1 LVYPETFEDKIGFS
15 QVRQKVIDLCVTPLG
30 QELAAE
36 MHASA
41 DFAAVEAMQQEVA
54 EFAEIILH
62 HSDFPELAPVDIR
75 DAIKKGRIIGS
86 FLDVPEWLDVRR
98 ILVSVRQIGV
108 FFEKKPQEI
117 LTVTREKARQL
128 KTFPFIQERL
138 DHVFN
143 KVGQVRDQASPDLKR
158 IRQEMV
164 HLQASIGRR
173 MDTVLQQARSEG
185 WIEKDVHASIRDGR
199 LVIPVP
205 VTHKRRIRGLI
216 HDESATGRTAFVE
229 PIELVEMNNEL
240 RELELAE
247 QREIVRILIDLT
259 NQLRPYFP
267 EMENWNG
274 VIAGFDLNR
283 GKAKISLRW
292 EGSRVLLVEDPYIH
306 WEQSRHPL
314 LDLVF
319 RTEQK
324 KVVPQNIHLDGK
336 QRIMLISG
344 PNAGGKSVC
353 LKAAGL
359 IQYLIQCGFLVPVSE
374 GSGSG
379 IFDQFLLDIG
389 DEQSIEND
397 LSTYSSHLH
406 HMKFFLK
413 KAGAR
418 TLFLIDEF
426 GAGTEPQLGGAIA
439 ESILSDLAASGAFGV
454 VTTHYTNLKH
464 FAASADG
471 VVNAAMR
478 YDVQRMQPLFELETG
493 KPGSSFAFEIAR
505 NIGLP
510 DQVIQR
516 ASELVGDN
524 HIQFDKHL
532 REISRDKRY
541 WENKRQKIRQSSR
554 EIDELLSKYS
564 ETLSVTEKE
573 RKKIIQETRLK
584 SEELLSGINKK
595 IEQSIREIRESQA
608 DKLKTKQIR
617 ENLES
622 LRNTVQ
628 AEMDQAVASGTERM
642 EKADR
647 DSRQVRKKIH
657 QGDPVESVKDTPRK
671 AEKPDFNPWPAGG
684 KIRLKDK
691 EIFAEIIESKGKS
704 LLVAMGQMI
713 TTIPAD
719 QAEPVSENEFQKAT
733 GMKTY
738 GTSFSGADM
747 NNRKLS
753 FSPSLDVRGLRAEE
767 ALREVTGFIDEA
779 IMVGSGELRILHG
792 KGDGILRHMIRDY
805 LSGIDVVSRY
815 DDEDIRFGGS
825 GITVVKLAW

>member
-1 LVYPETFEDKIGFS
+1 LVYPDTFEDKIGFS

-30 QELAAE
+30 RELASS
-36 MHASA
+36 MHASS
-41 DFAAVEAMQQEVA
+41 DFPEVRAMQLDVV

-75 DAIKKGRIIGS
+75 NAIIKGRIPGS

-98 ILVSVRQIGV
+98 MLASVRQIEV
-108 FFEKKPQEI
+108 FFENKPSDI
-117 LTVTREKARQL
+117 LPVTRGKSKQL
-128 KTFPFIQERL
+128 KTFPFIQEKL
-138 DHVFN
+138 DQIFN
-143 KVGQVRDQASPDLKR
+143 KMGQVRDHASPDLKR

-185 WIEKDVHASIRDGR
+185 WIEKDVQPSIRDGR
-199 LVIPVP
+199 LVIPIP
-205 VTHKRRIRGLI
+205 VTHKRRIKGLI
-216 HDESATGRTAFVE
+216 HDESATGRTAYVE
-229 PIELVEMNNEL
+229 PLELVEMNNEL
-240 RELELAE
+240 RELEMAE
-247 QREIVRILIDLT
+247 QREIVRILMELT

-267 EMENWNG
+267 DMENWNI
-274 VIAGFDLNR
+274 VIAGFDLTR
-283 GKAKISLRW
+283 AKAKISIRW
-292 EGSRVLLVEDPYIH
+292 EGNQVLLHEDPLID
-306 WEQSRHPL
+306 WVQSRHPL

-319 RTEQK
+319 RSEQK
-324 KVVPQNIHLDGK
+324 KVVPQNIHLDNK

-359 IQYLIQCGFLVPVSE
+359 IQYLIQCGFLVPVQE
-374 GSGSG
+374 GSSSG

-418 TLFLIDEF
+418 TLFMIDEF

-439 ESILSDLAASGAFGV
+439 ESILGELAATGAYGV
-454 VTTHYTNLKH
+454 VTTHYSNLKH

-471 VVNAAMR
+471 VINAAMR

-510 DQVIQR
+510 DLVIQK

-541 WENKRQKIRQSSR
+541 WENKRQKIRQSAK
-554 EIDELLSKYS
+554 EIDELLVKYS
-564 ETLSVTEKE
+564 ETLATTEKE

-584 SEELLSGINKK
+584 SEEILSGINKK

-608 DKLKTKQIR
+608 EKLRVRDIR
-617 ENLES
+617 ESLEA
-622 LRNTVQ
+622 LRDSVKS
-628 AEMDQAVASGTERM
+628 EMDQTLAKGAERL
-642 EKADR
+642 EKVEHEN
-647 DSRQVRKKIH
+647 RQVRKKILREEPPVPVK
-657 QGDPVESVKDTPRK
+657 QQDPVTTWTIGS
-671 AEKPDFNPWPAGG
+671 

-691 EIFAEIIESKGKS
+691 EIFAEILETRGKS

-719 QAEPVSENEFQKAT
+719 QAEPVSENEFRKAT
-733 GMKTY
+733 GMKSY
-738 GTSFSGADM
+738 GTSFIGVDM
-747 NNRKLS
+747 DNRRLS
-753 FSPSLDVRGLRAEE
+753 FSPSIDIRGLRADE
-767 ALREVTGFIDEA
+767 ALRKVTEFIDEA
-779 IMVGSGELRILHG
+779 VMVGSGELRILHG

-805 LSGIDVVSRY
+805 LSGVDVVNRY
-815 DDEDIRFGGS
+815 EDEDIRFGGT
-825 GITVVKLAW
+825 GITVVKLSW

>member
-1 LVYPETFEDKIGFS
+1 LN
-15 QVRQKVIDLCVTPLG
+15 LL
-30 QELAAE
+30 
-36 MHASA
+36 
-41 DFAAVEAMQQEVA
+41 
-54 EFAEIILH
+54 ILFCTIRI
-62 HSDFPELAPVDIR
+62 FPELAAVDIR
-75 DAIKKGRIIGS
+75 NAIIKGRIPGS

-98 ILVSVRQIGV
+98 MLASVRQIEI
-108 FFEKKPQEI
+108 FFEKKPPEI
-117 LTVTREKARQL
+117 LPVTRGKSKQL
-128 KTFPFIQERL
+128 KTFPFIQEKL
-138 DHVFN
+138 DQIFN
-143 KVGQVRDQASPDLKR
+143 KIGQVRDQASPDLKR

-185 WIEKDVHASIRDGR
+185 WIEKDVQPSIRDGR
-199 LVIPVP
+199 LVIPIP
-205 VTHKRRIRGLI
+205 VTHKRRIKGLI
-216 HDESATGRTAFVE
+216 HDESATGRTAYVE
-229 PIELVEMNNEL
+229 PLELVEMNNEL
-240 RELELAE
+240 RELEMAE
-247 QREIVRILIDLT
+247 QREIVRVLIELT

-267 EMENWNG
+267 EMENWNS
-274 VIAGFDLNR
+274 VIAGFDLTR
-283 GKAKISLRW
+283 AKAKISIRW
-292 EGSRVLLVEDPYIH
+292 EGNQVLLHEDPLID

-319 RTEQK
+319 RSEQK
-324 KVVPQNIHLDGK
+324 KVVPQNIHLDNK

-359 IQYLIQCGFLVPVSE
+359 IQYLIQCGFLVPVQE
-374 GSGSG
+374 GSSSG

-418 TLFLIDEF
+418 TLFMIDEF

-439 ESILSDLAASGAFGV
+439 ESILSELAASGAYGV
-454 VTTHYTNLKH
+454 VTTHYSNLKH

-510 DQVIQR
+510 DLVIQK

-541 WENKRQKIRQSSR
+541 WENKRQKIRQSSK
-554 EIDELLSKYS
+554 EIDELLAKYS
-564 ETLSVTEKE
+564 EALAITEKE

-584 SEELLSGINKK
+584 SEEILSGINKK

-608 DKLKTKQIR
+608 DKLRVKDIR
-617 ENLES
+617 ENLEV
-622 LRNTVQ
+622 LRDSVKT
-628 AEMDQAVASGTERM
+628 EMDQTLAKGAERL
-642 EKADR
+642 EKAEHEN
-647 DSRQVRKKIH
+647 RQVRKKILREEPPVSVKLN
-657 QGDPVESVKDTPRK
+657 DPV
-671 AEKPDFNPWPAGG
+671 APWSIGS
-684 KIRLKDK
+684 KI
-691 EIFAEIIESKGKS
+691 
-704 LLVAMGQMI
+704 
-713 TTIPAD
+713 P
-719 QAEPVSENEFQKAT
+719 
-733 GMKTY
+733 
-738 GTSFSGADM
+738 
-747 NNRKLS
+747 
-753 FSPSLDVRGLRAEE
+753 
-767 ALREVTGFIDEA
+767 
-779 IMVGSGELRILHG
+779 
-792 KGDGILRHMIRDY
+792 
-805 LSGIDVVSRY
+805 
-815 DDEDIRFGGS
+815 
-825 GITVVKLAW
+825 

>member
-1 LVYPETFEDKIGFS
+1 LVYPDTFEDKIGFS
-15 QVRQKVIDLCVTPLG
+15 TVRLKVIELCVTPLG
-30 QELAAE
+30 RELAAS
-36 MHASA
+36 MQFSS
-41 DFAAVEAMQQEVA
+41 DFNEVGAMQQDVV

-75 DAIKKGRIIGS
+75 NAIAKGRIPGS

-98 ILVSVRQIGV
+98 ILLSVRQIEV
-108 FFEKKPQEI
+108 FFEKQPPEI
-117 LTVTREKARQL
+117 LPVTRGKSKQL
-128 KTFPFIQERL
+128 KTFPFIQEKL
-138 DHVFN
+138 DQVFN
-143 KVGQVRDQASPDLKR
+143 KIGQVRDQASPDLKR
-158 IRQEMV
+158 IRHDML

-173 MDTVLQQARSEG
+173 MDMVLQQARSEG
-185 WIEKDVHASIRDGR
+185 WIEKDVQASIRDGR
-199 LVIPVP
+199 LVIPIP
-205 VTHKRRIRGLI
+205 VTHKRRIKGLI

-267 EMENWNG
+267 DMENWNG
-274 VIAGFDLNR
+274 VIAGFDLTR
-283 GKAKISLRW
+283 AKAKISIRW
-292 EGSRVLLVEDPYIH
+292 EGSPVLLREDPFIR

-319 RTEQK
+319 RAEKK
-324 KVVPQNIHLDGK
+324 KVVPQSIHLNSK

-353 LKAAGL
+353 LKATGL
-359 IQYLIQCGFLVPVSE
+359 IQYLIQCGFLVPVQE
-374 GSGSG
+374 GSESG
-379 IFDQFLLDIG
+379 IFDHFLLDIG

-406 HMKFFLK
+406 HMKYFLK
-413 KAGAR
+413 KSGPR
-418 TLFLIDEF
+418 TLFMIDEF

-439 ESILSDLAASGAFGV
+439 ESILGELAATDAFGV

-471 VVNAAMR
+471 VINAAMR
-478 YDVQRMQPLFELETG
+478 YDVQHMQPLFELETG

-510 DQVIQR
+510 DHVIQK

-541 WENKRQKIRQSSR
+541 WENKRQTIRQNSK
-554 EIDELLSKYS
+554 EIDELLAKYT
-564 ETLSVTEKE
+564 ETLATTEKE

-584 SEELLSGINKK
+584 SEEILSGINKK

-608 DKLKTKQIR
+608 EKLRVKDIR
-617 ENLES
+617 ESIED
-622 LRNTVQ
+622 LRDSVRS
-628 AEMDQAVASGTERM
+628 EMDQSLVKGAERL
-642 EKADR
+642 EKAE
-647 DSRQVRKKIH
+647 SEKRQVRKKILRDENPI
-657 QGDPVESVKDTPRK
+657 QPKVQEPKQVTPWSV
-671 AEKPDFNPWPAGG
+671 GS

-691 EIFAEIIESKGKS
+691 DIFAEIVEIRGKS

-713 TTIPAD
+713 TTITSD
-719 QAEPVSENEFQKAT
+719 QVETVSESEFAKAT
-733 GMKTY
+733 GVKSY
-738 GTSFSGADM
+738 GTSFTGVDLD
-747 NNRKLS
+747 NRRLS
-753 FSPSLDVRGLRAEE
+753 FSPSIDLRGLRADE
-767 ALREVTGFIDEA
+767 ALRKVTEFIDEA
-779 IMVGSGELRILHG
+779 VMVGSGELRILHG
-792 KGDGILRHMIRDY
+792 KGDGILRNIIRDY
-805 LSGIDVVSRY
+805 LSGIDVVSRF
-815 DDEDIRFGGS
+815 DDEDIRFGGT
-825 GITVVKLAW
+825 GITVVKLSW

>member
-1 LVYPETFEDKIGFS
+1 MFYPDTFEEKIGFN
-15 QVRQKVIDLCVTPLG
+15 QVRLKVIDLCVTPSG
-30 QELAAE
+30 CELASE
-36 MHASA
+36 MHASVN
-41 DFAAVEAMQQEVA
+41 FKEVSA
-54 EFAEIILH
+54 NQMDVVEFAEIILQ

-75 DAIKKGRIIGS
+75 SAIRKGRIPGS

-98 ILVSVRQIGV
+98 MLASVRQIEV
-108 FFEKKPQEI
+108 FFEKLPPEV
-117 LTVTREKARQL
+117 LPVTRGKSKQL
-128 KTFPFIQERL
+128 KTFPFIQEKL
-138 DHVFN
+138 DQVFN
-143 KVGQVRDQASPDLKR
+143 KIGQVRDQASPELKR
-158 IRQEMV
+158 IRHEMV
-164 HLQASIGRR
+164 HLQSSIGRR
-173 MDTVLQQARSEG
+173 MDSVLQQARSEG
-185 WIEKDVHASIRDGR
+185 WIEKDVQASIRDGR

-205 VTHKRRIRGLI
+205 TTHKRRIKGLI
-216 HDESATGRTAFVE
+216 HDESATGRTAFIE
-229 PIELVEMNNEL
+229 PLELVEMNNEL
-240 RELELAE
+240 RELELSE
-247 QREIVRILIDLT
+247 QREIVKILVDLT

-267 EMENWNG
+267 DMENWNS
-274 VIAGFDLNR
+274 VIAGFDFTR
-283 GKAKISLRW
+283 AKAKISLRW
-292 EGSRVLLVEDPYIH
+292 EGTQVQLYEDPLIQ

-319 RTEQK
+319 RLEHK
-324 KVVPQNIHLDGK
+324 KVIPQGIHLDNK

-359 IQYLIQCGFLVPVSE
+359 IQYLVQCGFLVPVQE
-374 GSGSG
+374 GSKSG

-413 KAGAR
+413 KAGSR

-439 ESILSDLAASGAFGV
+439 ESILGELAATGAFGV

-464 FAASADG
+464 FAASAEG
-471 VVNAAMR
+471 IVNAAMR

-510 DQVIQR
+510 DTVIQK

-541 WENKRQKIRQSSR
+541 WENKRQQIRQNSK
-554 EIDELLSKYS
+554 EIDELLVKYT
-564 ETLSVTEKE
+564 ETLTTTEKE
-573 RKKIIQETRLK
+573 RKKIIQETKLR

-608 DKLKTKQIR
+608 EKLRVKDIR
-617 ENLES
+617 ENLEN
-622 LRNTVQ
+622 L
-628 AEMDQAVASGTERM
+628 
-642 EKADR
+642 R
-647 DSRQVRKKIH
+647 DSVKEEIDQTLAKGEDLIARAGRENSKIRKKIMH
-657 QGDPVESVKDTPRK
+657 EEPVVPVKEP
-671 AEKPDFNPWPAGG
+671 EPLNPWGAGT

-691 EIFAEIIESKGKS
+691 DIYAEILEANGKR

-713 TTIPAD
+713 TTISAD
-719 QAEPVSENEFQKAT
+719 QAEPVSDHEFNKAT

-738 GTSFSGADM
+738 GTSFKGVEMSD
-747 NNRKLS
+747 RKLA
-753 FSPSLDVRGLRAEE
+753 FSPSLDVRGLRGDE
-767 ALREVTGFIDEA
+767 ALRKVTEFVDEA
-779 IMVGSGELRILHG
+779 VMVGSGELRILHG
-792 KGDGILRHMIRDY
+792 KGDGILRRMIRDY
-805 LSGIDVVSRY
+805 LSGVDVVSRF

>member
-1 LVYPETFEDKIGFS
+1 MVYPDTFEDKIGFS

-30 QELAAE
+30 RELASS
-36 MHASA
+36 MHASS
-41 DFAAVEAMQQEVA
+41 DFPEVRAMQQDVV
-54 EFAEIILH
+54 EFADIILH
-62 HSDFPELAPVDIR
+62 HSDFPELAAVDIR
-75 DAIKKGRIIGS
+75 NAIIKGRIPGS

-98 ILVSVRQIGV
+98 MLASVRQIEI
-108 FFEKKPQEI
+108 FFEKKPPEI
-117 LTVTREKARQL
+117 LPVTRGKSKQL
-128 KTFPFIQERL
+128 KTFPFIQEKL
-138 DHVFN
+138 DQIFN
-143 KVGQVRDQASPDLKR
+143 KIGQVRDQASPDLKR

-185 WIEKDVHASIRDGR
+185 WIEKDVQPSIRDGR
-199 LVIPVP
+199 LVIPIP
-205 VTHKRRIRGLI
+205 VTHKRRIKGLI
-216 HDESATGRTAFVE
+216 HDESATGRTAYVE
-229 PIELVEMNNEL
+229 PLELVEMNNEL
-240 RELELAE
+240 RELEMAE
-247 QREIVRILIDLT
+247 QREIVRVLIELT

-267 EMENWNG
+267 EMENWNS
-274 VIAGFDLNR
+274 VIAGFDLTR
-283 GKAKISLRW
+283 AKAKISIRW
-292 EGSRVLLVEDPYIH
+292 EGNQVLLHEDPLID

-319 RTEQK
+319 RSEQK
-324 KVVPQNIHLDGK
+324 KVVPQNIHLDNK

-359 IQYLIQCGFLVPVSE
+359 IQYLIQCGFLVPVQE
-374 GSGSG
+374 GSSSG

-418 TLFLIDEF
+418 TLFMIDEF

-439 ESILSDLAASGAFGV
+439 ESILSELAASGAYGV
-454 VTTHYTNLKH
+454 VTTHYSNLKH

-510 DQVIQR
+510 DLVIQK

-541 WENKRQKIRQSSR
+541 WENKRQKIRQSSK
-554 EIDELLSKYS
+554 EIDELLAKYS
-564 ETLSVTEKE
+564 EALAITEKE

-584 SEELLSGINKK
+584 SEEILSGINKK

-608 DKLKTKQIR
+608 DKLRVKDIR
-617 ENLES
+617 ENLEV
-622 LRNTVQ
+622 LRDSVKT
-628 AEMDQAVASGTERM
+628 EMDQTLAKGAERL
-642 EKADR
+642 EKAEHEN
-647 DSRQVRKKIH
+647 RQVRKKILREEPPVPVKLK
-657 QGDPVESVKDTPRK
+657 DPVTP
-671 AEKPDFNPWPAGG
+671 WSIGS

-691 EIFAEIIESKGKS
+691 EIFAEILETRGKS

-719 QAEPVSENEFQKAT
+719 QAEPVSESEFRKAT
-733 GMKTY
+733 GMKSY
-738 GTSFSGADM
+738 GTSFIGVDM
-747 NNRKLS
+747 DNRRLS
-753 FSPSLDVRGLRAEE
+753 FSPSLDIRGLRADE
-767 ALREVTGFIDEA
+767 ALRKVTEFIDEA
-779 IMVGSGELRILHG
+779 VMVGSGELRILHG

-805 LSGIDVVSRY
+805 LSGVDVVNRY
-815 DDEDIRFGGS
+815 EDEDIRFGGT
-825 GITVVKLAW
+825 GITVVKLSW

>member
-1 LVYPETFEDKIGFS
+1 MVYPDTFEDKIGFS
-15 QVRQKVIDLCVTPLG
+15 QVRHKVVDLCVTPLG
-30 QELAAE
+30 REMAE
-36 MHASA
+36 SMHSSA
-41 DFAAVEAMQQEVA
+41 VFEEVTAMQLDVV
-54 EFAEIILH
+54 EFADIILN

-75 DAIKKGRIIGS
+75 NAIRKGRIPGS

-98 ILVSVRQIGV
+98 MLGSVRQIEL
-108 FFEKKPQEI
+108 FFHKLPAEVLP
-117 LTVTREKARQL
+117 VTRGKSKQL
-128 KTFPFIQERL
+128 KTFPFIQEKL
-138 DHVFN
+138 DQIFN
-143 KVGQVRDQASPDLKR
+143 KVGQVKDQASPDLKR
-158 IRQEMV
+158 LRHEMV
-164 HLQASIGRR
+164 HLQASIGKR
-173 MDTVLQQARSEG
+173 MESVLQQARSEG
-185 WIEKDVHASIRDGR
+185 WIEKDVQASIRDGR
-199 LVIPVP
+199 LVIPIP
-205 VTHKRRIRGLI
+205 VTHKRRIKGLI

-229 PIELVEMNNEL
+229 PLELVEMNNEL

-247 QREIVRILIDLT
+247 QREIVRILVDLT

-267 EMENWNG
+267 DMENWNS
-274 VIAGFDLNR
+274 VIAGFDLSR
-283 GKAKISLRW
+283 AKAKISVRW
-292 EGSRVLLVEDPYIH
+292 EGSQVRLHEEPLIH
-306 WEQSRHPL
+306 WEQARHPL

-319 RTEQK
+319 RSENK
-324 KVVPQNIHLDGK
+324 RVVPQNIHLDSK

-359 IQYLIQCGFLVPVSE
+359 IQYLIQCGFMVPVQE
-374 GSGSG
+374 GSESG

-413 KAGAR
+413 KAGTR
-418 TLFLIDEF
+418 SLFMIDEF

-439 ESILSDLAASGAFGV
+439 ESILGELAASGAYGV

-471 VVNAAMR
+471 IINAAMR
-478 YDVQRMQPLFELETG
+478 YDVQRMHPLFELETG

-510 DQVIQR
+510 DRVIQK
-516 ASELVGDN
+516 ASELVGDD

-541 WENKRQKIRQSSR
+541 WENKRQKIRQNAK

-564 ETLSVTEKE
+564 ETVSITEKE

-584 SEELLSGINKK
+584 SEEMLSGINKK

-608 DKLKTKQIR
+608 EKLKVKDIR
-617 ENLES
+617 DSLEA
-622 LRNTVQ
+622 LRTAVK
-628 AEMDQAVASGTERM
+628 AEMDQTLAGSAERI
-642 EKADR
+642 EKAEKEKLK
-647 DSRQVRKKIH
+647 VRKKIR
-657 QGDPVESVKDTPRK
+657 QEAPPAPVKAPDPVSIWTIG
-671 AEKPDFNPWPAGG
+671 N

-691 EIFAEIIESKGKS
+691 DIFAEILETRGNN

-713 TTIPAD
+713 TTIPLD
-719 QAEPVSENEFQKAT
+719 QAEPVSEKEFIKAT

-738 GTSFSGADM
+738 GTSFAGVDM
-747 NNRKLS
+747 ENRKLS
-753 FSPSLDVRGLRAEE
+753 FTPSLDVRGLRGEE
-767 ALREVTGFIDEA
+767 ALRKVMEFIDEA

-805 LSGIDVVSRY
+805 LSGVNVVNRY

-825 GITVVKLAW
+825 GITVVKLSW

>member
-1 LVYPETFEDKIGFS
+1 MVYPDTFEDKIGFS

-30 QELAAE
+30 RELASS
-36 MHASA
+36 MHASS
-41 DFAAVEAMQQEVA
+41 DFPEVRAMQQDVV
-54 EFAEIILH
+54 EFADIILH
-62 HSDFPELAPVDIR
+62 HSDFPELAAVDIR
-75 DAIKKGRIIGS
+75 NAIIKGRIPGS

-98 ILVSVRQIGV
+98 MLASVRQIEV
-108 FFEKKPQEI
+108 FFEKKPPEI
-117 LTVTREKARQL
+117 LPVTRGKSKQL
-128 KTFPFIQERL
+128 KTFPFIQEKL
-138 DHVFN
+138 DRIFN
-143 KVGQVRDQASPDLKR
+143 KIGQVRDQASPDLKC

-185 WIEKDVHASIRDGR
+185 WIEKDVQPSIRDGR
-199 LVIPVP
+199 LVIPIP
-205 VTHKRRIRGLI
+205 VSHKRRIKGLI
-216 HDESATGRTAFVE
+216 HDESATGRTAYVE
-229 PIELVEMNNEL
+229 PLELVEMNNEL
-240 RELELAE
+240 RELEMAE
-247 QREIVRILIDLT
+247 QREIVRVLIELT

-267 EMENWNG
+267 EMENWNS
-274 VIAGFDLNR
+274 VIAGFDLTR
-283 GKAKISLRW
+283 AKAKISIRW
-292 EGSRVLLVEDPYIH
+292 EGNQVLLHEDPLID

-319 RTEQK
+319 RSEQK
-324 KVVPQNIHLDGK
+324 KVVPQNIHLDNK

-359 IQYLIQCGFLVPVSE
+359 IQYLIQCGFLVPVQE
-374 GSGSG
+374 GSSSG

-418 TLFLIDEF
+418 TLFMIDEF

-439 ESILSDLAASGAFGV
+439 ESILSELAASGAYGV
-454 VTTHYTNLKH
+454 VTTHYSNLKH

-510 DQVIQR
+510 DLVIQK

-541 WENKRQKIRQSSR
+541 WENKRQKIRQSSK
-554 EIDELLSKYS
+554 EIDELLAKYS
-564 ETLSVTEKE
+564 EALAITEKE

-584 SEELLSGINKK
+584 SEEILSGINKK

-608 DKLKTKQIR
+608 DKLRVKDIR
-617 ENLES
+617 ETLEV
-622 LRNTVQ
+622 LRDSVKT
-628 AEMDQAVASGTERM
+628 EMDQTLAKGAERL
-642 EKADR
+642 EKAEHEN
-647 DSRQVRKKIH
+647 RQVRKKILCEEPPVPVKLN
-657 QGDPVESVKDTPRK
+657 DPV
-671 AEKPDFNPWPAGG
+671 APWSIGS

-691 EIFAEIIESKGKS
+691 EIFAEILETRGKS

-719 QAEPVSENEFQKAT
+719 QAEPVSESEFRKAT
-733 GMKTY
+733 GMKSY
-738 GTSFSGADM
+738 GTSFIGVDM
-747 NNRKLS
+747 DNRRLS
-753 FSPSLDVRGLRAEE
+753 FSPSLDVRGLRADE
-767 ALREVTGFIDEA
+767 ALRKVTEFIDEA
-779 IMVGSGELRILHG
+779 VMVGSGELRILHG

-805 LSGIDVVSRY
+805 LSGVDVVNRY
-815 DDEDIRFGGS
+815 EDEDIRFGGT
-825 GITVVKLAW
+825 GITVVKLSW